1 MYVTPE
7 TFVTLYVPAVPAQSE
22 AGGEIELGWEG
33 TGLIVICV
41 VTPLVF
47 EHGDV
52 FVLLTQ

>member
-7 TFVTLYVPAVPAQSE
+7 TFVTLYVPAVPGQIE

-33 TGLIVICV
+33 KGLIVICF

-47 EHGDV
+47 EHGDA